1 MTTQSTDGVIAVSD
15 IEVLDIPMDV
25 ILSDEHFNCRGHI
38 PPSDVVDLARDIAE
52 NGLQNPILVQPWAEV
67 RGKEYRIVSGHR
79 RHAAFVVNKA
89 VTIPCIVKTGLTE
102 AQALILN
109 LGENTNRK
117 QLNIL
122 QEAKALERLK
132 NAGLGQTDIAQALK
146 VNRPWVQTR
155 FYVLDFPPDI
165 QDEIAAGVIVQ
176 AQIHQIHA
184 LPPEEWY
191 EAVRHIKDARIKAN
205 GKKVKIRVPKKPKP
219 EDIIKATP
227 RDPDQINAMLD
238 HMMEQ
243 GEVGLHTR
251 CLAWAAGN
259 ISTLEL
265 LQDFQSY
272 CDVELNTKYRIPV
285 EGIAGVA

>member
-1 MTTQSTDGVIAVSD
+1 MGTV
-15 IEVLDIPMDV
+15 
-25 ILSDEHFNCRGHI
+25 LSDEGFNCRGHI
-38 PPSDVVDLARDIAE
+38 PPSDVVDLARDITE

-67 RGKEYRIVSGHR
+67 RGKDYRIVSGHR
-79 RHAAFVVNKA
+79 RFAAYLLNKA
-89 VTIPCIVKTGLTE
+89 ETIPCIVKTGLTE
-102 AQALILN
+102 TQALILN

-117 QLNIL
+117 QLNIV
-122 QEAKALERLK
+122 QEAKALERLR
-132 NAGLGQTDIAQALK
+132 NAGLGQTDIAGALK
-146 VNRPWVQTR
+146 VPRPWVQTR
-155 FYVLDFPPDI
+155 MYVLDFPPDI

-176 AQIHQIHA
+176 AQIHQIHS
-184 LPPEEWY
+184 LPEAEWY
-191 EAVRHIKDARIKAN
+191 DAVRHIKDARIKAN
-205 GKKVKIRVPKKPKP
+205 GKKIRVKVPKKPKP

-227 RDPDQINAMLD
+227 RDTDQIEAMLD

-265 LQDFQSY
+265 LQDFQQY
-272 CDVELNTKYRIPV
+272 ADVELGKTYRIPV